1 MKKIDRK
8 NFIKKTSLVLGAG
21 ATGVLASCGKKE
33 ENISAVIHTKKSFN
47 WKMVTTWPPHFP
59 IIGEGADRFA
69 KEVALMSDGQ
79 LKIQVYGGGELIPSF
94 ETFEAV
100 SQGIVEM
107 GHSSAYY
114 WAGKSPAT
122 QFFTGVPFGMNAQ
135 ETNAWLYY
143 GGGLKLWEE
152 LYSKFNLIPFPAGNT
167 GAQMGGWFN
176 KKINSIADIKGL
188 KMRMPGI
195 GGKVLSKAGGTTILS
210 PVGEIYTNLERGVID
225 ATEWVGPYHD
235 YLMGFYKIAKYYYY
249 PGWHEPS
256 GELELIVN
264 KTVFNQLPIN
274 LQEIVRIAAKAL
286 NVSML
291 SEFEKMNIEYLK
303 KIEEEK
309 TVEIKKFPEE
319 VLNTFKEITQKVLID
334 ITNKDEMSKRIY
346 DSYRKFQKEIN
357 NWSSLNR
364 NY

>member
-1 MKKIDRK
+1 MKNIKRK
-8 NFIKKTSLVLGAG
+8 DFIKKTSLVLGAS
-21 ATGVLASCGKKE
+21 ATGVLASCAKKE
-33 ENISAVIHTKKSFN
+33 NNNSAAIHTKEKFD

-59 IIGEGADRFA
+59 IMGEGADRFA
-69 KEVALMSDGQ
+69 KEVEIMSDGQ
-79 LKIQVYGGGELIPSF
+79 LKIQVYGGGELIPPF
-94 ETFEAV
+94 ETFDAV
-100 SQGIVEM
+100 SQGMAEM

-114 WAGKSPAT
+114 WAGKAPAA
-122 QFFTGVPFGMNAQ
+122 QFFPGVPFGMNPQ

-152 LYSKFNLIPFPAGNT
+152 LYSNFNLIPFPGGNT

-176 KKINSIADIKGL
+176 KEINSISDIKGL

-195 GGKVLSKAGGTTILS
+195 GGKVLTEAGGTTILS
-210 PVGEIYTNLERGVID
+210 PAGEIYTNLERGVID

-235 YLMGFYKIAKYYYY
+235 YLMGFYKIARYYYY

-256 GELELIVN
+256 GALELIVN
-264 KTVFNQLPIN
+264 KSVFNQLPKN

-286 NVSML
+286 NISML

-303 KIEEEK
+303 KVRQENS
-309 TVEIKKFPEE
+309 VEIIRFPDE
-319 VLNTFKEITQKVLID
+319 VLNKFKEITKKVLLE
-334 ITNKDEMSKRIY
+334 ITNEDDVSKRIY
-346 DSYRKFQKEIN
+346 DSYRKFQIEIYD
-357 NWSSLNR
+357 WSSLSR